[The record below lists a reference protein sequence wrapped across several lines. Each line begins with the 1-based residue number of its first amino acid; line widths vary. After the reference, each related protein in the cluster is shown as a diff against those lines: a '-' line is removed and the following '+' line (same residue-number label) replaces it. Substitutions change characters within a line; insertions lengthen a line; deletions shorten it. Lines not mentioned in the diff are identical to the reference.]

1 MRPLSILFIFLLL
14 PAAEIWLM
22 IEVGGVIGAGWTVL
36 LLALTAVAGVALVR
50 SQGLM
55 ALRRIQ
61 DMLGRGELPARE
73 MLEGVCLLIAGALL
87 LVPGFITDVLGVF
100 LLVPMLRRGLVS
112 GLLRRGVIHAA
123 GSTSTPPP
131 RKEKCPRVLEGESRR
146 LDR

>member
-1 MRPLSILFIFLLL
+1 MRPLSILLIFLLL

-22 IEVGGVIGAGWTVL
+22 IKVGGVIGAGWTVL

-50 SQGLM
+50 SQGLA

-73 MLEGVCLLIAGALL
+73 VLGGVCLLIAGALL

-100 LLVPMLRRGLVS
+100 LLIPMLRRGLIS
-112 GLLRRGVIHAA
+112 GLLQRGVIHAA
-123 GSTSTPPP
+123 GPTSTSPPQEEE
-131 RKEKCPRVLEGESRR
+131 RSRVLEGESRR